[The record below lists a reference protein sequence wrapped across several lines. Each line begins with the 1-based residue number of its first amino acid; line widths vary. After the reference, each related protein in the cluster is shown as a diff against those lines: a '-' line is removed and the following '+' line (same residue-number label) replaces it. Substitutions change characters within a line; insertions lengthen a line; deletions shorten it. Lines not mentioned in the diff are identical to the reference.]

1 MVDYLNALGNKTEC
15 NSSKIS
21 HGCNLPQTYVLHHS
35 FQQNVT
41 NWRGNRIDQNRM
53 DNDAFQQNAGFGGIL
68 GGSFW
73 QLLKKKKKSKISPLF
88 FHLICACS
96 FANIHVELCAAH
108 NPSKSN
114 ANRLKL
120 YVFSSSAPSPPSARL
135 CGSPVE
141 QLWRALRGGGQSPLE
156 LSCGSMPGSTR

>member
-73 QLLKKKKKSKISPLF
+73 QLLKTKSKISPLF
-88 FHLICACS
+88 FYLSCLCS
-96 FANIHVELCAAH
+96 FVNIHVEPCAAH

-135 CGSPVE
+135 HGSPVE
-141 QLWRALRGGGQSPLE
+141 QLWRALRGGGQSSLE
-156 LSCGSMPGSTR
+156 LSCGSVPGSTR

>member
-41 NWRGNRIDQNRM
+41 DWRGNRIDQNIM
-53 DNDAFQQNAGFGGIL
+53 DNDAFQLNAGFGGIF

-73 QLLKKKKKSKISPLF
+73 QLLKKKKRCKISPLF
-88 FHLICACS
+88 FHLICSCS
-96 FANIHVELCAAH
+96 FVNIHAEPCAAQ

-120 YVFSSSAPSPPSARL
+120 YVFSSSAPSPPSVSLR
-135 CGSPVE
+135 GSPAE
-141 QLWRALRGGGQSPLE
+141 QLCRGW
-156 LSCGSMPGSTR
+156 